1 MLSIEIKLDIEVLF
15 SSGLTC
21 SQVCNEILR
30 NLQRNCKDELNFHL
44 KKADRS
50 KCPRRRDF
58 NSLFINYSHEKFGD
72 RNSAVMFDK
81 LEERIN
87 EFVESDEVL
96 RYSTNFTT
104 SLLRLNFLLVARCF
118 LLVALCS
125 LLFARYSLLFARYS
139 LLFPPNYFVMKLL

>member
-1 MLSIEIKLDIEVLF
+1 MDIEVLF
-15 SSGLTC
+15 SSGLTR
-21 SQVCNEILR
+21 SQVYNEILR

-44 KKADRS
+44 KRADRS

-72 RNSAVMFDK
+72 RNSAAMFDK
-81 LEERIN
+81 L

-104 SLLRLNFLLVARCF
+104 SLLRLNFLLFARCF

-139 LLFPPNYFVMKLL
+139 LLFPPNYFVIKLL